1 MRRVSILLAGT
12 AIAVAL
18 GATAFAQTGP
28 GAKSPGERFR
38 TQFFERLDAN
48 KDGKI
53 AKSEYEASRT
63 GEFKAADKNAD
74 GSISKEEF
82 AAYGDQRRG
91 EFVDRMFARLDKNG
105 DGKLDA
111 AELAARRGKDRAERG
126 DRAEKGDRAE
136 RRGDRAGRRI
146 NFERADAAK
155 KGFLTLEDLTKVR
168 SARFEDATKKRFERL
183 DTSRDGKLTADEL
196 PAERKDAILR
206 ADANK
211 DGAVTLDEFAAR
223 PRQFLVRRVEVEFK
237 ALDAD
242 GDGKLT
248 KAEVDAARGKP
259 MLLLIADADKDG
271 AVTKEELAK
280 AFASRRGQAGQPVSD
295 RVFEA
300 LDADKDGKVS
310 AAEWQAAGERRFA
323 RLDRNKDGAVTA
335 DEIGRRGPR
344 GDRQR

>member
-12 AIAVAL
+12 AIAFAL

-28 GAKSPGERFR
+28 GTKSTGERFR
-38 TQFFERLDAN
+38 TQFMERLDTN

-53 AKSEYEASRT
+53 TKAEYEASRAA
-63 GEFKAADKNAD
+63 EFKSADKNGD

-82 AAYGDQRRG
+82 AAYGDQRRSD
-91 EFVDRMFARLDKNG
+91 FVDRMFARLDKNG

-111 AELAARRGKDRAERG
+111 AELAARRGDRAERG
-126 DRAEKGDRAE
+126 DKAEKGDRADRGE
-136 RRGDRAGRRI
+136 RRERTGRI

-155 KGFLTLEDLTKVR
+155 KGFLTLEDLTKAR
-168 SARFEDATKKRFERL
+168 SARFEAAMKKRFDAL
-183 DTSRDGKLTADEL
+183 DTNRDGKLAADEL
-196 PAERKDAILR
+196 PPERKDSILR

-211 DGAVTLDEFAAR
+211 DGAVTFEEFAAR
-223 PRQFLVRRVEVEFK
+223 SRQFLVRRVEVEFK
-237 ALDAD
+237 ALDTD

-259 MLLLIADADKDG
+259 TLLLIADANKDG
-271 AVTKEELAK
+271 VVTKEELAK
-280 AFASRRGQAGQPVSD
+280 AFTSRGGQVSD

-300 LDADKDGKVS
+300 LDADKDGKIS

-335 DEIGRRGPR
+335 DELGRRSR
-344 GDRQR
+344 EDRRQ